1 VWEWREGPWD
11 RLRDGGGG
19 LVTGVRLK
27 WDVQEENRIEAGLGC
42 FWAGGSQVC
51 WEALPVGAGPVTGPE
66 VVLYRDVGST
76 RP

>member
-1 VWEWREGPWD
+1 M
-11 RLRDGGGG
+11 DGEAG
-19 LVTGVRLK
+19 LVTGVRREE
-27 WDVQEENRIEAGLGC
+27 DVQEENRYWAGLGC

-51 WEALPVGAGPVTGPE
+51 WEALPSGAGPVTGPE